1 MAAIAIADILK
12 QVLPRAMLAS
22 VISTLMGEGG
32 AVFGERKKKYPN
44 AATRFAK
51 TTNPTM
57 TKPFFIVF
65 PPGMIA

>member
-1 MAAIAIADILK
+1 
-12 QVLPRAMLAS
+12 MLAS
-22 VISTLMGEGG
+22 VISALMGEGG

-57 TKPFFIVF
+57 TKPLFSIFS
-65 PPGMIA
+65 PGTIA